1 MKKNIALLALTGVL
15 TLASCGQSPTP
26 ADTTAPSVTFA
37 ASPSSLASNGGSVT
51 LSGTA
56 KDDSG
61 IASVV
66 ITRTDGGTACTAT
79 VDASG
84 AFSCTT
90 SVAANTSSTAPATYT
105 YQVVATDKAST
116 PNKTTVTS
124 NVVTVAAATPA
135 IVNQV
140 LTVNLTGVGSAPITI
155 KDSSTGTVVAGYDN
169 VKLDNGAKITL
180 KRGVYL
186 VIAGQMEGKVQP
198 GAQTVDLSADRTVSF
213 TYANVPGVAQYKLT
227 VNFQGVAS
235 APLTIK
241 DAKTGSIVAGYENV
255 SVANGTAITLNAGD
269 YLVIAGNVNGY
280 TAPVSQTISLSSDK
294 AATFAY
300 AQVVASEYALTVSVS
315 GVESVP
321 VTISDVNGF
330 VLKTITVKG
339 SQKVSLRSGTYLIK
353 GAAVEGFNAPEVKT
367 IVVGASDTGVTL
379 TYTPVVTPV
388 STDILLT
395 PAQGDNNKV
404 LSIAQQIEGNRT
416 EVPYV
421 RGTIIIDPQQ
431 ANNGA
436 DRIEVFTSATT
447 NDINAANRIYDSRDS
462 SGLVTLDTSK
472 LRQGELQYIIV
483 RYWQGTSNFLR
494 SILFIPDNLGPQVAD
509 VIPVSKLNPE
519 LTQKLGNWAN
529 GTITLA
535 FQNLDTL
542 RDNPV
547 GTSYWPSGVERVEWY
562 ADATNASKNGVADIA
577 TAKLI
582 GTAYKSPY
590 QVSVDT
596 KTLADGAHDI
606 YAVAYDQLG
615 NRSVV
620 LAQNLFVLNVDNTGP
635 VVNGNGNIVLV
646 DAGTGAVRDEFSKGG
661 ITATYTRR
669 DNGTCLVDALGDDAG
684 NIDLY
689 DSVATDGPRALRDG
703 TTAPA
708 GTQFISGLARVRNL
722 TYSNSIADAGV
733 GVANSP
739 SGERFITVD
748 GQPLVN
754 RLYTLGTDGRLT
766 ALTALRQVTTEP
778 PLCSNVFMDVNGL
791 DAGAHTVR
799 FNTGNA
805 TTDLLGNPATGGGI
819 NDVTFY
825 VDNQRPSNLRFSK
838 KPLSVPANGQATLAA
853 EADDSVSGLRG
864 AKEFFARDTNGT
876 AFNGRAVQL
885 ASADQL
891 NYRFFQPTSGNL
903 DLIATVRD
911 FAGNVS
917 SNTETIAVT
926 SVGSRLV
933 TLNNDNL
940 FVRRQQANGQF
951 LNFNLATD
959 ENPVLGPVGTVHSL
973 DLLNYGRNANAFA
986 ETNVLAGN
994 FYQEVLL
1001 GNPLSRIGKGT
1012 ADLNRDDLN
1021 IQGDQAHAPLYLISS
1036 TESAP
1041 FTSVKAL
1048 ENGLFAYHAA
1058 TIDKNGWVSEVI
1070 RSIRY

>member
-1 MKKNIALLALTGVL
+1 MKKNIALMALTGIL
-15 TLASCGQSPTP
+15 TLASCSQTGQTP
-26 ADTTAPSVTFA
+26 APEVDNTGPSVTFT
-37 ASPSSLASNGGSVT
+37 ASPASLPSTGGQVT
-51 LSGTA
+51 LNGTVTDKSGV
-56 KDDSG
+56 SG
-61 IASVV
+61 VV
-66 ITRTDGGTACTAT
+66 ITRTDGGAACTAT
-79 VDASG
+79 VDANG
-84 AFSCTT
+84 AFSCVAT
-90 SVAANTSSTAPATYT
+90 VAANTSTTTAATYT
-105 YQVVATDKAST
+105 YQVAATDKAAT
-116 PNKTTVTS
+116 PNKTTVNS
-124 NVVTVAAATPA
+124 NVVTVAAAT
-135 IVNQV
+135 
-140 LTVNLTGVGSAPITI
+140 APIEPSKTYGVTI
-155 KDSSTGTVVAGYDN
+155 T
-169 VKLDNGAKITL
+169 
-180 KRGVYL
+180 
-186 VIAGQMEGKVQP
+186 
-198 GAQTVDLSADRTVSF
+198 
-213 TYANVPGVAQYKLT
+213 
-227 VNFQGVAS
+227 
-235 APLTIK
+235 
-241 DAKTGSIVAGYENV
+241 
-255 SVANGTAITLNAGD
+255 
-269 YLVIAGNVNGY
+269 
-280 TAPVSQTISLSSDK
+280 
-294 AATFAY
+294 
-300 AQVVASEYALTVSVS
+300 VS
-315 GVESVP
+315 GVESAP
-321 VTISDVNGF
+321 VVIADANGYALQT
-330 VLKTITVKG
+330 VTVKG
-339 SQKVSLRSGTYLIK
+339 SQKVTLPSGTYTVSG
-353 GAAVEGFNAPEVKT
+353 GAVSGYTAPAPKT

-379 TYTPVVTPV
+379 TYTAVVTPV

-395 PAQGDNNKV
+395 PAQGADNKV
-404 LSIAQQIEGNRT
+404 LPIAQQIEGSRT

-462 SGLVTLDTSK
+462 SGPVTLDTSK

-483 RYWQGTSNFLR
+483 RYWKGNTNFLR
-494 SILFIPDNLGPQVAD
+494 SIAFIPDNLGPQVAD
-509 VIPVSKLNPE
+509 VIPVSKLSPE

-562 ADATNASKNGVADIA
+562 ADTTAASKNGVADLG

-596 KTLADGAHDI
+596 KTLTDGAHDI

-620 LAQNLFVLNVDNTGP
+620 LSQNLFVLNVDNTGP
-635 VVNGNGNIVLV
+635 VVNGNGSITLV

-661 ITATYTRR
+661 IDATYTRR
-669 DNGTCLVDALGDDAG
+669 ANGTCLVDALGADAG

-703 TTAPA
+703 TTAPT

-754 RLYTLGTDGRLT
+754 RLYTLGTNGKLT
-766 ALTALRQVTTEP
+766 ALTALQQVTTEP

-853 EADDSVSGLRG
+853 EADDSVSGLYG

-903 DLIATVRD
+903 DLIAAVRD

-926 SVGSRLV
+926 SVGPRLV

-940 FVRRQQANGQF
+940 FVRRQQPNGQF

-973 DLLNYGRNANAFA
+973 DLLNYGRSANPFA
-986 ETNVLAGN
+986 EANVLAGN
-994 FYQEVLL
+994 FYQEVLVS
-1001 GNPLSRIGKGT
+1001 NPLNRIGMGT
-1012 ADLNRDDLN
+1012 ADLTRDDLN
-1021 IQGDQAHAPLYLISS
+1021 VQGDQAHAPLYLISS

-1041 FTSVKAL
+1041 YTSIKPLAG
-1048 ENGLFAYHAA
+1048 GLFAYHAA